1 VSHPEVF
8 GGGDCIAF
16 QPRPLARV
24 GVYAVRQNP
33 ILHHNLLAALE
44 GGALEPFVPQQDYLL
59 ILNMGD
65 GTGILNRGRLTFAGW
80 PAFWLKHVIDDRFM
94 RRFQLSNERRNGMNT
109 ADRGAAPA

>member
-1 VSHPEVF
+1 
-8 GGGDCIAF
+8 
-16 QPRPLARV
+16 
-24 GVYAVRQNP
+24 
-33 ILHHNLLAALE
+33 
-44 GGALEPFVPQQDYLL
+44 
-59 ILNMGD
+59 MGD